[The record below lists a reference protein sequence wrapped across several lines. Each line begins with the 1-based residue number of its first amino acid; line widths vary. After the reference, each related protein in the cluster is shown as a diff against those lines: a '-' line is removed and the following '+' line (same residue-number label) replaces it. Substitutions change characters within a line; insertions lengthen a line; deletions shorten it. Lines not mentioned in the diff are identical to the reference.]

1 MLKRIKYSC
10 LKCNWQDSIIE
21 AWRDLKP
28 KKCPKC
34 KVSFR
39 KSPELLKVEMPEEEN
54 LDILNQDA
62 EEVLK

>member
-34 KVSFR
+34 KASFR
-39 KSPELLKVEMPEEEN
+39 KNPELLKVELPEEEN